1 MSRAFSSTTCWL
13 ASALSS
19 SQASQKSMFS
29 SLYSV
34 RRNSRNTLRPAGLC
48 ISLSKDCAQL
58 RTSSGVGVGVA
69 LRGASGHQLAASGS
83 APSRAEPQGQTHQ
96 TSQLGRGCSLLSR
109 EARQARRRSS
119 FLWAEGTVA
128 LSSRHTYACRT
139 LRTQVL
145 VQAGGLGALN
155 TQVNPSQVG
164 LLLSQPLVPPWDR
177 LLAFR
182 VSQAPGVGLP
192 PSLA

>member
-1 MSRAFSSTTCWL
+1 
-13 ASALSS
+13 
-19 SQASQKSMFS
+19 MFS

-34 RRNSRNTLRPAGLC
+34 RRNSRNTLRPAGRC

-69 LRGASGHQLAASGS
+69 LRGAFGHQPAASGS
-83 APSRAEPQGQTHQ
+83 APTRAEPPGQTHQ

-119 FLWAEGTVA
+119 FLRAEGKVA
-128 LSSRHTYACRT
+128 LPSRHTYACRT

-145 VQAGGLGALN
+145 ERAGGLEVLN
-155 TQVNPSQVG
+155 TRMNPSQVG
-164 LLLSQPLVPPWDR
+164 LLSQPLVLPWDIFLPSGLHRPQVSASLPPWPD
-177 LLAFR
+177 LDPHCFFL
-182 VSQAPGVGLP
+182 QTPLMW
-192 PSLA
+192 